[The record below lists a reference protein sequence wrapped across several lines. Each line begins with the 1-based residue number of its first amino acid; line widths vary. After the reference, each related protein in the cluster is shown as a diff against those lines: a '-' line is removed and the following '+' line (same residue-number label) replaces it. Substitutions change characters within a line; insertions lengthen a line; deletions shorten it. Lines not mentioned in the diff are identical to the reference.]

1 MIELIG
7 YLASALIVL
16 SFAMKS
22 VVRLRIVSFI
32 GCIAFVIYGSLIG
45 AIPVVISN
53 AIIAV
58 LNAWYLYQEFTKKS
72 LSMVP
77 IETQA
82 PFLTDFL
89 SANLDGISRTQPDF
103 ELTEG
108 AKAWLLNRD
117 GLPAGA
123 FIGTQDGDTFQV
135 DLDFVTPAYRDSRLG
150 EFVYSSKELRK
161 LGVKT
166 LLTHPGSPV
175 HTRYLEKLG
184 FVRSGEW
191 MTRQVG

>member
-7 YLASALIVL
+7 YLASVLIVL

-32 GCIAFVIYGSLIG
+32 GCIAFVIYGSFIG

-53 AIIAV
+53 AIIAA

-89 SANLDGISRTQPDF
+89 STNLDGISRTQ
-103 ELTEG
+103 
-108 AKAWLLNRD
+108 LNRD

-150 EFVYSSKELRK
+150 QFVYASKELRK

-166 LLTHPGSPV
+166 LLANPGSPT
-175 HTRYLEKLG
+175 HTRYLERLG
-184 FVRSGEW
+184 FVRAGEW